1 MPPGKGPALFET
13 VRARRLLKTELHA
26 HTNLDPCDAVSHSTR
41 DLIDRA
47 AALHYQALAIT
58 LHDRYFDAAGDAEY
72 ARGRGITLMSGIER
86 TIGGKHVL
94 LINFSAACER
104 VQSFADIAALRATE
118 PQGLVV
124 APHPLY
130 PHPSSLGQRAL
141 DEHAHLLDAVEVNAM
156 FTRHINFNRAAMR
169 WARHAKKPLV
179 GNSDVHLLDQLNRT
193 YSLVDAEPSPDAIC
207 EAIRAGR
214 VEVRMQAS
222 SFASAAW
229 IFSRMCLGGA
239 VGRVRTMF
247 RSPAA
252 P

>member
-1 MPPGKGPALFET
+1 MFET
-13 VRARRLLKTELHA
+13 LPPRRLIKTELHA

-47 AALHYQALAIT
+47 AELHYEAVAIT
-58 LHDRYFDAAGDAEY
+58 LHDRYFDATSDEEY
-72 ARGRGITLMSGIER
+72 ARTRGVTLISGIER
-86 TIGGKHVL
+86 TVVGKHLL
-94 LINFSAACER
+94 LINYSAACER
-104 VQSFADIAALRATE
+104 VQSFADIATLRATE

-130 PHPSSLGQRAL
+130 PHPSSVGQRVL
-141 DEHAHLLDAVEVNAM
+141 DEHADLIDAVEVNAM

-169 WARHAKKPLV
+169 WARRARKPLV
-179 GNSDVHLLDQLNRT
+179 GNSDLHVLDQLNRV

-222 SFASAAW
+222 SLPTAAW
-229 IFSRMCLGGA
+229 IFTRMCLGGA
-239 VGRVRTMF
+239 VGRVRRMF
-247 RSPAA
+247 RP
-252 P
+252 